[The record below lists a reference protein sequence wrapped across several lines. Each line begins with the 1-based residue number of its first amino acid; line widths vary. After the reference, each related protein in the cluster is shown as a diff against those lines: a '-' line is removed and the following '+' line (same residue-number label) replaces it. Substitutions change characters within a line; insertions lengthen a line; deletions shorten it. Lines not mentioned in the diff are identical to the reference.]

1 MKAVVNQKPVL
12 VAAGMDFE
20 ARVAQGP
27 GVTVVYGQNRRKY
40 REDLH
45 RLAREGVRGL
55 ISFGVAGA
63 LSPSLRPGEIIVATA
78 VITPSGAFPTCAD
91 WSKSLLKSLPRAL
104 HLPVFGSEAAVLTV
118 PEKTALWN
126 STGAAAV
133 DMESGPVAEVAAEY
147 GLPYTVLRVV
157 LDPAH
162 RAIPLSAMAGA
173 REDGTTA
180 AIAVLRSLVRRP
192 QDLPGLMRLA
202 GESRKANR
210 ALLRSRQA
218 LGPLFG
224 FVSLETGELALDVE

>member
-1 MKAVVNQKPVL
+1 MKAAVNRKPVL

-45 RLAREGVRGL
+45 RHVREGVRGL
-55 ISFGVAGA
+55 ISFGVAGG

-78 VITPSGAFPTCAD
+78 VITRSGAFPTCPE
-91 WSKSLLKSLPRAL
+91 WSKSLLKSIPHAL
-104 HLPVFGSEAAVLTV
+104 HLPVFGSEAAVMTAV
-118 PEKTALWN
+118 EKAALW
-126 STGAAAV
+126 STAGAAAV

-147 GLPYTVLRVV
+147 GLPYTVLRAV

-162 RAIPLSAMAGA
+162 RAIPQSALAGA
-173 REDGTTA
+173 RDDGKTDGL
-180 AIAVLRSLVRRP
+180 AVLRSLMRRP
-192 QDLPGLMRLA
+192 HDFPGLIRLA
-202 GESRKANR
+202 GDSRKANR
-210 ALLRSRQA
+210 ALFRSRQA

-224 FVSLETGELALDVE
+224 FGLLETGELALDME

>member
-1 MKAVVNQKPVL
+1 MKAAVNQKPVL

-45 RLAREGVRGL
+45 GHARVGVRGL

-63 LSPSLRPGEIIVATA
+63 LSPSLRPGEIIVATT

-91 WSKSLLKSLPRAL
+91 WSKSLLKSLPHAL
-104 HLPVFGSEAAVLTV
+104 HLPVFGSEAALMTAV
-118 PEKTALWN
+118 EKRSLWS

-157 LDPAH
+157 LDPAC

-173 REDGTTA
+173 REDGTTG
-180 AIAVLRSLVRRP
+180 AIAVLKSLMRRP

-224 FVSLETGELALDVE
+224 FVCLETGELALDVE